1 MCFFATGT
9 KIEKILI
16 EKNFNKMEKWILRV
30 YFTNSLFH
38 DEILNKDFMDTEI
51 KSIQHFFT
59 IKINRV
65 HEFSKKNYFIFI
77 LERWKKWRYNP
88 DHVIILNIA

>member
-9 KIEKILI
+9 KIEKIII

-38 DEILNKDFMDTEI
+38 DEILNKDFDGYWNQIDPT
-51 KSIQHFFT
+51 FF
-59 IKINRV
+59 
-65 HEFSKKNYFIFI
+65 Y
-77 LERWKKWRYNP
+77 
-88 DHVIILNIA
+88 D